1 MKVKTG
7 TKQNNMKKARTTKV
21 IGITGGIGAGKSLVL
36 DYIKANYRSR
46 VLLTDEIGEEVVAP
60 GGMCYTRL
68 KQMLPREA
76 FDKNGY
82 MNREAVSKLIYD
94 DPGLRQKMNDLI
106 HPAVGIYLVTE
117 IDKEK
122 KHGLLDF
129 VIIESALYD
138 GSGFA
143 TLCNEVWSVN
153 ADLDIRKKR
162 LMESRGYN
170 EEKVDSI
177 FASQANYDKMRKS
190 LPVQIDNNGD
200 SEKTYAQIDA
210 EMNRI
215 KPGSKREI

>member
-1 MKVKTG
+1 MRVKTG
-7 TKQNNMKKARTTKV
+7 TKQNNAKPMRKTKV

-46 VLLTDEIGEEVVAP
+46 ILLTDEIGEEVVSP

-68 KQMLPREA
+68 KQLLPKEA
-76 FDKNGY
+76 FDKKGY
-82 MNREAVSKLIYD
+82 MKRDVVSKLMYE
-94 DPGLRQKMNDLI
+94 DPNLRKKMNDLI

-143 TLCNEVWSVN
+143 TLCNEVWSIN
-153 ADLDIRKKR
+153 ADPEIRKKR
-162 LMESRGYN
+162 LMEDRDYS
-170 EEKVDSI
+170 EEKVESI
-177 FASQANYDKMRKS
+177 FESQALYDKMRKS

-200 SEKTYAQIDA
+200 AEKTYAQIDA
-210 EMNRI
+210 QMNRI
-215 KPGSKREI
+215 KPGSKREA